1 MLVMVYKYS
10 IIIPIYNAEN
20 TLERCLNSLLSQD
33 RTDTEIILVDDGS
46 TDLSGSLCK
55 QYERNYQQIKYI
67 RQNNSG
73 VSAARNNGLSAAT
86 GQYILF
92 VDSDDY
98 VSGEYFSQIDQL
110 LGLHDTDLIIFS
122 RYDCKNGDIAEIK
135 YEPFFTDEP
144 KELYNKIS
152 DLMCRKIINGPVTKV
167 YKREIIDYYQV
178 HFPVGAFIAEDR
190 AFNIKYAL
198 HIKSLRVVGSPLY
211 YVSLDNGESLSRKKK
226 ENFNGQTEIV
236 RNDINEA
243 IANSDLPDE
252 KKQYFVDALNFGEC
266 RVVYTYAKMY
276 WQANDKRSD
285 RIKKIKQLCKE
296 INARHDSYPKTRY
309 CRLITLPVRFELA
322 WVIDVMAWKL
332 THSG

>member
-1 MLVMVYKYS
+1 MNIKYS
-10 IIIPIYNAEN
+10 VIIPVYNAEK
-20 TLERCLNSLLSQD
+20 TLDRCLHSLVNQQRFD
-33 RTDTEIILVDDGS
+33 VEIVLVNDGS
-46 TDLSGSLCK
+46 VDSSGTICCR
-55 QYERNYQQIKYI
+55 YCREYANITYVQQE
-67 RQNNSG
+67 NSG
-73 VSAARNNGLSAAT
+73 VSAARNKGLSAAT

-122 RYDCKNGDIAEIK
+122 QYDCKNGDIAEIK

-152 DLMCRKIINGPVTKV
+152 DLICRKNINTPWGKV
-167 YKREIIDYYQV
+167 YKKEIIERYHV
-178 HFPVGAFIAEDR
+178 NFTEGVSIAEDR

-198 HIKSLRVVGSPLY
+198 HIKNLRVIDSPLY

-243 IANSDLPDE
+243 IANSDLSDE
-252 KKQYFVDALNFGEC
+252 EKQYFVDALNFGEC
-266 RVVYTYAKMY
+266 RGVYTYAKMY
-276 WQANDKRSD
+276 WQANDKRSV
-285 RIKKIKQLCKE
+285 RIKKIKQLCKK